1 MSIPKGSQ
9 SPCAYGY
16 ESTMAVFESRGP
28 NIPSRWTASECEY
41 LNSETTVVIFTISI
55 SSCQWGGIFNCLI

>member
-9 SPCAYGY
+9 RPCAYGY
-16 ESTMAVFESRGP
+16 ENTMAVFESRGP

>member
-9 SPCAYGY
+9 RPCAYGY

-55 SSCQWGGIFNCLI
+55 SSCQWGRDL